1 MKHYF
6 RQMNFKK
13 SEILLIEDDLALGS
27 SISEVLRLSDFKVH
41 WFTDGLKSLEY
52 LRNNLPD
59 IIISDLMM
67 PFMDGEELFDNIRK
81 NNKFNAIP
89 FIMITANMND
99 GVKYRQLEKGVND
112 YIMKPFKSKELIFK
126 IKNLLVL
133 RNHIEKKYK
142 PDPFSKVT
150 IKLSEKDFL
159 VTVNEF
165 VLNNLKSK
173 IGVEELS
180 THLFISKSTLDKK
193 IRKLA
198 NKSITQYIRE
208 FKIEYAIKLIDS
220 GERNIQFLVDE
231 TGFNSF
237 SYFSTSFKSYV
248 GLTTR
253 DYIKSLQD

>member
-1 MKHYF
+1 MEAYF
-6 RQMNFKK
+6 RDMKFKK

-27 SISEVLRLSDFKVH
+27 SISEVLQLSDFKVH
-41 WFTDGLKSLEY
+41 WCTDGLKALEY
-52 LRNNLPD
+52 LQNYVPD

-67 PFMDGEELFDNIRK
+67 PFMDGEELYANIRK

-89 FIMITANMND
+89 FIIITANMDD
-99 GVKYRQLEKGVND
+99 GVKYRQLENGVND

-159 VTVNEF
+159 VSVNEF
-165 VLNNLKSK
+165 VLSNLKSK
-173 IGVEELS
+173 IGIEELS
-180 THLFISKSTLDKK
+180 SHLFISKSTLDKK

-208 FKIEYAIKLIDS
+208 FKLEYAIKLIDL

-231 TGFNSF
+231 TGFNTF

-253 DYIKSLQD
+253 DYIKSL

>member
-1 MKHYF
+1 MEAYIRTMK
-6 RQMNFKK
+6 FKK

-27 SISEVLRLSDFKVH
+27 SISEILTLSNFKVH
-41 WFTDGLKSLEY
+41 WFTDGLKALDY

-67 PFMDGEELFDNIRK
+67 PYMDGEELFVNIRK
-81 NNKFNAIP
+81 NKKFNAIP
-89 FIMITANMND
+89 FIIITANMVEE
-99 GVKYRQLEKGVND
+99 VKYRQLEKGVND

-126 IKNLLVL
+126 IKNTLAL
-133 RNHIEKKYK
+133 RNNIEKKYK

-150 IKLSEKDFL
+150 IKLSQKDFL
-159 VTVNEF
+159 VSVNEYI
-165 VLNNLKSK
+165 LNNLKSK
-173 IGVEELS
+173 IGLEELS
-180 THLFISKSTLDKK
+180 SHLFISKSTLDKK
-193 IRKLA
+193 IRKLT

-208 FKIEYAIKLIDS
+208 FKLDYAIKLIDL

-248 GLTTR
+248 GLNTR
-253 DYIKSLQD
+253 DYIKSLKD

>member
-1 MKHYF
+1 MDSYISIM
-6 RQMNFKK
+6 RNKK

-27 SISEVLRLSDFKVH
+27 SISEVLQLSGFNVH
-41 WFTDGLKSLEY
+41 WLDNGLKALEY
-52 LRNNLPD
+52 LQNHKPD

-67 PFMDGEELFDNIRK
+67 PIMNGEELFVNIRK
-81 NNKFNAIP
+81 NDKFNTIP
-89 FIMITANMND
+89 FIIITANMD
-99 GVKYRQLEKGVND
+99 DEIKYRQLENGVND
-112 YIMKPFKSKELIFK
+112 YIMKPFKSKELILK

-133 RNHIEKKYK
+133 SNHIEKKYK

-159 VTVNEF
+159 VSVNEYI
-165 VLNNLKSK
+165 LSNLKSK
-173 IGVEELS
+173 IGIEELS
-180 THLFISKSTLDKK
+180 THLFISQSTLDKK

-198 NKSITQYIRE
+198 NKSITKYIRE
-208 FKIEYAIKLIDS
+208 FKLEYAIKLIDL

-253 DYIKSLQD
+253 DYIKSL

>member
-1 MKHYF
+1 M
-6 RQMNFKK
+6 RNKK
-13 SEILLIEDDLALGS
+13 SEILLIEDDLVLGS
-27 SISEVLRLSDFKVH
+27 SISEVLQLSDFNVH
-41 WFTDGLKSLEY
+41 WLVNGLKALEY
-52 LRNNLPD
+52 LQNHKPD

-67 PFMDGEELFDNIRK
+67 PIMNGEELYVNIIK
-81 NNKFNAIP
+81 KDKFNTIP
-89 FIMITANMND
+89 FIIITANMD
-99 GVKYRQLEKGVND
+99 DEIKYRQLENGVND
-112 YIMKPFKSKELIFK
+112 YIMKPFKSKELILK

-133 RNHIEKKYK
+133 RNRIEKKYK

-159 VTVNEF
+159 VSVNEYI
-165 VLNNLKSK
+165 LSNLKSQ
-173 IGVEELS
+173 IGIEELS

-198 NKSITQYIRE
+198 NKNITQYIRE
-208 FKIEYAIKLIDS
+208 FKLDYAIKLIDL

-237 SYFSTSFKSYV
+237 SYFSTSFKSYL

-253 DYIKSLQD
+253 DYIKSL